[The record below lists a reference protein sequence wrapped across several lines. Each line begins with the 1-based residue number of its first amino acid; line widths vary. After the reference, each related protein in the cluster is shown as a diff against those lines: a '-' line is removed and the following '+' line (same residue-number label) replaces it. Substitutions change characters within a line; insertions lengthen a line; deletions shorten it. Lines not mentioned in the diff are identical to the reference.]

1 MQTSS
6 EAKRQSS
13 LTLKETIQD
22 APTLAQSCHLVSS
35 CAGTHQFC
43 SGPPVPPKTPGGPLQ
58 IQVDKSASMLYF
70 ILGCSRTIVG

>member
-43 SGPPVPPKTPGGPLQ
+43 SGPPIPQNPRGSAANSGWQ
-58 IQVDKSASMLYF
+58 IRINAVFHPEVA
-70 ILGCSRTIVG
+70 VEP